1 MESALS
7 ASHVPLFGF
16 HGNLCLWG
24 NYRHDGDRQMLLI
37 SVPHHLQNTPLVVE
51 DELTLVSSC
60 ASAGDRTNSPLFP
73 NIYKCPLGIGD
84 PRLPLSRDLFAP
96 PPCLLH
102 L

>member
-24 NYRHDGDRQMLLI
+24 NYRHVGYRQMLLI
-37 SVPHHLQNTPLVVE
+37 SVPHHLQNVPLGVG
-51 DELTLVSSC
+51 DELTLLSSS
-60 ASAGDRTNSPLFP
+60 ASAGDRNKSPLFQ
-73 NIYKCPLGIGD
+73 NIHKCALGVGD
-84 PRLPLSRDLFAP
+84 PRLPLSRDLFVSS
-96 PPCLLH
+96 CLLH